1 MEEGTGVWL
10 EEYEIADHKLWSI
23 IDQELES
30 KVADK
35 VILLTPTMC
44 KRL

>member
-10 EEYEIADHKLWSI
+10 EEYEIADHKLWNI
-23 IDQELES
+23 LDQESET

-35 VILLTPTMC
+35 VSVL
-44 KRL
+44 KNKS